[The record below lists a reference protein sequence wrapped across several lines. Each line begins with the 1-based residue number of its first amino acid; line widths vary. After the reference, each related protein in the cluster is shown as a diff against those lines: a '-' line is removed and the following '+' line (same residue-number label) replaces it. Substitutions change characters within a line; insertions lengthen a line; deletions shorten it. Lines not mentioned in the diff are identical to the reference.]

1 MKRLKIIFLWIQ
13 IRLSSFFKFID
24 RLEEHHVFL
33 MAAGIAFNIFLYL
46 IPLFLV
52 SVYLVNLIFG
62 ADNITH
68 ILIKYI
74 DSVLPPNTSTN
85 KLLEDILTEVNLIFA
100 HSSIVGWVG
109 IAVLIWLSST
119 LLSAIRT
126 GLNRIFEIETPRVFV
141 FYKIKD
147 IVLILLL
154 MLMMIISSYIVPL
167 YSIIYNLV
175 IEHISP
181 PYDWYFSRL
190 FMTAATMLTSGIMFF
205 GIFKFLPNDKMP
217 RFIVGISTFLCVIA
231 VELSRNI
238 FAWYIVKFGTY
249 GKFYGTYAVIVS
261 VAVWIYYLTLIILF
275 SAEISKFL
283 YNKRA
288 EKRRTKIIK
297 KLENTL
303 DAQD

>member
-1 MKRLKIIFLWIQ
+1 MKKLKIIILWLE
-13 IRLSSFFKFID
+13 IRLSSLFKFID
-24 RLEEHHVFL
+24 RLEDHHIFL
-33 MAAGIAFNIFLYL
+33 MAGGIAFNIFLYL

-52 SVYLVNLIFG
+52 SVYLVNQIFG
-62 ADNITH
+62 ADNITQ
-68 ILIKYI
+68 ILVQYI
-74 DSVLPPNTSTN
+74 DSVLPPNSSTN
-85 KLLEDILTEVNLIFA
+85 QLLEDILKEVNLIFKQ
-100 HSSIVGWVG
+100 SSIVGWVG
-109 IAVLIWLSST
+109 IGVLVWLSST

-141 FYKIKD
+141 IYKIKD
-147 IVLILLL
+147 IILIFLL

-167 YSIIYNLV
+167 YSIAYNVV
-175 IEHISP
+175 IEHIKP
-181 PYDWYFSRL
+181 PYDWYFSRM
-190 FMTAATMLTSGIMFF
+190 FMTGATLLTSAIMFF

-217 RFIVGISTFLCVIA
+217 RFIVTISTFICVIA

-275 SAEISKFL
+275 SAEISKFF
-283 YNKRA
+283 YDRRKEKQRA
-288 EKRRTKIIK
+288 KIIK

-303 DAQD
+303 AP

>member
-1 MKRLKIIFLWIQ
+1 MKRLKIILLWIE

-52 SVYLVNLIFG
+52 SVYVVNLIFG

-74 DSVLPPNTSTN
+74 DSVLPPNNSTE
-85 KLLEDILTEVNLIFA
+85 KLLEDILTEVNLIFK

-147 IVLILLL
+147 IILIFLL

-167 YSIIYNLV
+167 YSITYNLV
-175 IEHISP
+175 IQNIRP

-205 GIFKFLPNDKMP
+205 GIFKFLPNDKIP
-217 RFIVGISTFLCVIA
+217 RFIVGVSTFICVIA

-238 FAWYIVKFGTY
+238 FAWYIIKFGTY

-283 YNKRA
+283 YDKRA